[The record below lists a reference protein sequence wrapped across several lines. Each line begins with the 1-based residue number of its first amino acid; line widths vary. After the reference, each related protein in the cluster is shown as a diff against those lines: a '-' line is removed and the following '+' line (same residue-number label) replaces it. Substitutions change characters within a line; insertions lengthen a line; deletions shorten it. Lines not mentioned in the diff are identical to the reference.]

1 MYSTEELARAE
12 SAMWLK
18 LEELRDL
25 NREVASNCR
34 SDCDDLCDQCG
45 CDISRFHQSQGLDGC
60 GGM

>member
-1 MYSTEELARAE
+1 
-12 SAMWLK
+12 MWLK